1 MRYLILLILGLALA
15 ILAGNLLSFDSGLV
29 LFSYAGYSIQMSL
42 SVFVFLTLL
51 VFIAVYFLVRLSW
64 GLWRLPKNVNR
75 WSRHRRHRRAEKLLN
90 KGVLSELE
98 GDWKEAENAYKRSA
112 TYSSKPMVNYLAAAR
127 AAQQQGAMERRDLY
141 LGLAHDAE
149 SSPGLALGLT
159 QAKLQLGQG
168 QTEQAYATLNQLVSE
183 QGDDRQI
190 NTLLL
195 EVASDLGEWSQAQE
209 ILSDVRKQKSIS
221 RDSLRLRQQAIYA
234 GQLSEAAD
242 LAELDACWNRVPGK
256 LRDEVS
262 IIEAF
267 VEASIRLDRDTAC
280 EAVLRKALKKQW
292 NDSLVRLYGLV
303 EGSKLTKQLQFAEK
317 LLQDQQNS
325 AILYLSLGR
334 LCKKL
339 GLWGKA
345 RSYLQE
351 SIALN
356 PTAESCQVMAFLLE
370 EQDEADE
377 AASYFRRGL
386 ALATQMDNEPAERM
400 LLAAPETAGA
410 PAAEDSA

>member
-1 MRYLILLILGLALA
+1 MRYLVLIVVGLALA
-15 ILAGNLLSFDSGLV
+15 ILAGNLLSYDSGLM

-42 SVFVFLTLL
+42 SVFVFLSLL
-51 VFIAVYFLVRLSW
+51 VFVAVYFLVRLLW
-64 GLWRLPKNVNR
+64 GLWRLPRNVNR

-90 KGVLSELE
+90 RGVLAELE

-127 AAQQQGAMERRDLY
+127 AAQQQGAMDRRDTY

-168 QTEQAYATLNQLVSE
+168 QTEQAYATLNQLVDE

-209 ILSDVRKQKSIS
+209 ILSDARKRKSIS
-221 RDSLRLRQQAIYA
+221 RDNLRLRQQAIYA
-234 GQLSEAAD
+234 GQLREASD
-242 LAELDACWNRVPGK
+242 LAQLDNCWEQVPGK
-256 LRDEVS
+256 LREELS
-262 IIEAF
+262 IIEAY
-267 VEASIRLDRDTAC
+267 VEASIRLERTADC
-280 EAVLRKALKKQW
+280 EGILRKAIKKEW
-292 NDSLVRLYGLV
+292 HDSLVRLYGLV
-303 EGSKLTKQLQFAEK
+303 EANKLNRQLQFAEK
-317 LLQDQQNS
+317 LIESHKNS
-325 AILYLSLGR
+325 AILHLSLGR
-334 LCKKL
+334 LCIKL

-351 SIALN
+351 SIALQA
-356 PTAESCQVMAFLLE
+356 TAESCQAMAFLLE
-370 EQDEADE
+370 EQGEKEE
-377 AASYFRRGL
+377 AAIYFRRGL
-386 ALATQMDNEPAERM
+386 GLATGLDNEPAGRA
-400 LLAAPETAGA
+400 LLAAPDPGESAEN
-410 PAAEDSA
+410 PA